1 MQLLDNLL
9 KKKFT
14 AVSVLAVFTLLMLHG
29 PQHYT
34 DTETYFNGT
43 LIRSPLYPF
52 VINVF
57 RFLCGNSFEYWL
69 VAFQL
74 ILGGWAIHTFCSVVS
89 RQFSL
94 PPWGVLVTLAL
105 AASPYFGLSIQ
116 TGNAILGEGLA
127 YPLFLFAI
135 YFLIRGL
142 TEKSFRSIGI
152 FVLFS
157 VLLVLTRKQFLFL
170 YPIAFFLIGYFFFNG
185 GGRAK
190 TLYLLMILVVGG
202 FSASFIEYANNYLRH
217 NHFSP
222 TSYTGIQLITMA
234 IYVSKST
241 DILAIRDEQQAK
253 LFQEIYSRTNQKK
266 ITLDTLADARQNQFI
281 NKFQHFY
288 TNYPDIM
295 TTVTRAVEDVYLG
308 KSFTGDEGRI
318 TVERETTRLAFTLI
332 QENPRRYA
340 MMYLL
345 NVSYGL
351 GGHGIGDGYGIR
363 GNYFVL
369 LQLVAVLLLCA
380 YSIRHRQKRPAA
392 VVMIFLLLLHFANI
406 AQVALVVPALDR
418 YTFYTSTVLMVLLAA
433 LISKGIESLAKPTS

>member
-29 PQHYT
+29 PQHFT
-34 DTETYFNGT
+34 DTETYT
-43 LIRSPLYPF
+43 DASLSRSPLYPF
-52 VINVF
+52 VIDVF

-74 ILGGWAIHTFCSVVS
+74 ILGGWAIHTFCGVVS

-94 PPWGVLVTLAL
+94 PPWGFLVTLAL

-135 YFLIRGL
+135 CFLIKGL
-142 TEKSFRSIGI
+142 VEVSFRSIVI

-157 VLLVLTRKQFLFL
+157 VLLVLIRKQFLFL
-170 YPIAFFLIGYFFFNG
+170 YPITLLLIGYFFFKG
-185 GGRAK
+185 GGQAK
-190 TLYLLMILVVGG
+190 TLYLLVILMVGG

-217 NHFSP
+217 GHFVPISHS
-222 TSYTGIQLITMA
+222 TSLLLTMA
-234 IYVSKST
+234 VYVSKST
-241 DILAIRDEQQAK
+241 DTLAISDEQQAK
-253 LFQEIYSRTNQKK
+253 LFREIYSDVNQKK
-266 ITLDTLADARQNQFI
+266 IILDTLDTGQNLYM

-288 TNYPDIM
+288 TNYPAIM
-295 TTVTRAVEDVYLG
+295 TSISHAADKIYLG
-308 KSFTGDEGRI
+308 KSSTENEGRI
-318 TVERETTRLAFTLI
+318 SAAKEMTRLTLTLI
-332 QENPRRYA
+332 QENPQRYA

-345 NVSYGL
+345 NISYGL

-363 GNYFVL
+363 GNYFAL

-380 YSIRHRQKRPAA
+380 YSVQCQQKKPVAI
-392 VVMIFLLLLHFANI
+392 VMFSLLLLHLANI
-406 AQVALVVPALDR
+406 AQVALALPAFDR
-418 YTFYTSTVLMVLLAA
+418 YTFYTSTVLMVYLAA
-433 LISKGIESLAKPTS
+433 LVSKGIESLVMPKS